1 MILSILQ
8 YGDPILRAKGE
19 QIEKIDDHIRELA
32 TNMIETMH
40 AANGVGLAAQ
50 QVGEALQL
58 TVLDVSQVEDRPSI
72 LKLNGEDVDP
82 AASMPLVLINPEI
95 ETGGETEIGTEGC
108 LSFPEITGQIER
120 AESTMV
126 RAQNLE
132 GDKIE
137 IEASGLLARAIQH
150 EVDHLNGILFIDR
163 MNSAAKAALASRLK
177 RLQKQTKRGKRIRP
191 EEEQS
196 LVSETTL

>member
-8 YGDPILRAKGE
+8 YGDPILRAKGK

-32 TNMIETMH
+32 ASMIETMH
-40 AANGVGLAAQ
+40 AANGIGLAAQ

-58 TVLDVSQVEDRPSI
+58 TVLDISQIEDRPST
-72 LKLNGEDVDP
+72 LKLNGNDVDP
-82 AASMPLVLINPEI
+82 MASMPLVLINPEI
-95 ETGGETEIGTEGC
+95 ELGGETEIGTEGC
-108 LSFPEITGQIER
+108 LSFPEINGQIER
-120 AESTMV
+120 AESTMA

-137 IEASGLLARAIQH
+137 IVATGLLARAIQH

-163 MNSAAKAALASRLK
+163 MNSAAKVALSSRLK

-191 EEEQS
+191 EDEQA
-196 LVSETTL
+196 LVSETAL